1 MPIVIDSNKD
11 FNEQITEQTKM
22 IVTDVTPKFFN
33 SNFTGSPTRKTG
45 HFNADTDSL
54 LSYNLKVAKAL
65 YDANVTR
72 LNSYENSVND
82 NVIDP
87 IFEKHQEEHN
97 TQFRYF
103 ANVPTIA
110 VEPRLFMST
119 SDIMAKSDGLVF
131 DHDSEVMDIAT
142 SDNWPVIAEND
153 DFKTTGRVFI
163 ASMKLWEKTIP
174 AKSSGSGKND
184 RVLAGQPLAYMA
196 LVTRS
201 KNEVPDAKTIITQK
215 VTEVTPHQAVMT
227 IASLYP
233 DLSKGLS
240 SRNIADNVRIHIS
253 RTIGAP
259 KTNLPAAVVQDYS
272 KNALSNV
279 AANLINP
286 ASISTMLATQAFKV
300 KNSFESITSDLI
312 NAVLNAKASSG
323 SNIDKTM
330 TSTIESIVSYNEAL
344 ANLDE
349 SILSTAYLSDL
360 YSKLKGSNLPKTSIN
375 AISKRSLRLLLAQR
389 LHDLNELNKADGLY
403 KLDPIDPAISK
414 KYSSNPNYS
423 AQQKRIILTQ
433 DPLVIGQA
441 GAGSGKS
448 HTLVGRIN
456 YIKDQGQDLKNVL
469 VLSFTN
475 VAATVI
481 SNRFPGIK
489 SETLANMFNSIY
501 NASYPKQ
508 ALSQPSTVANSIS
521 LLNPSAK
528 IFSLKG
534 YSVASVM
541 EFIDTFSSAVRKF
554 DQTGFKRVNLQEV
567 TRDVAKIIEANME
580 LTEIVLDAIEQTT
593 LELQPII
600 IHNQLLES
608 NANLTIPDRYQDL
621 KYIITDESQDISTF
635 EYILLL
641 ELTIH
646 YKSQLLIIGDGS
658 QTLYEFRNSDPR
670 YMNAL
675 EASDVF
681 TSYKLDVNYRSNQ
694 EILTFANQFLQVIEA
709 NDLAQIQLSSS
720 SFNLPTV
727 DSFKESIKIKNNIML
742 SARQSD
748 YNESIADFVEKSDD
762 FINWVLPKLQNKE
775 QVAILGWTRAEVIAA
790 SEALQRLMIKNNLD
804 IPITNIMSDN
814 ERPLT
819 IISDIVARAHTH
831 ILNISPSS
839 SAYTS
844 LITKEMKDQV
854 AMKYNKT
861 SSKQLAF
868 FESVIVSAIT
878 QVTNDQAWKI
888 MLTETRSGKQSRQAL
903 VGHLTRELLRIETR
917 KNAMDQY
924 LNKNN
929 EIPNY
934 DECPIIVSTI
944 HGAKGLEFDHTIVLF
959 NQKKKNSTSQESL
972 RMFFVALSR
981 AKKSEYIINSTVV
994 GTPTSATSLLSNMFE
1009 DPMHTAYLRSIIDIE
1024 DAQSAQ
1030 TNQPKGT
1037 A

>member
-11 FNEQITEQTKM
+11 FNEQIKEQTKM
-22 IVTDVTPKFFN
+22 VVTDVAPKFFN

-45 HFNADTDSL
+45 HFNVDTDSL

-82 NVIDP
+82 NIIDP
-87 IFEKHQEEHN
+87 IFEKHQEEHD

-119 SDIMAKSDGLVF
+119 SAIMSDSDGLVF

-142 SDNWPVIAEND
+142 SNNWPVIAESN
-153 DFKTTGRVFI
+153 DFKTTGRVYI

-196 LVTRS
+196 LVTRR

-215 VTEVTPHQAVMT
+215 VTEVTTHQAVMT
-227 IASLYP
+227 IAPLHP

-240 SRNIADNVRIHIS
+240 SRDIADSVRIHIS

-272 KNALSNV
+272 KKALSNI
-279 AANLINP
+279 ASIINP

-312 NAVLNAKASSG
+312 SAVLNAKASSR
-323 SNIDKTM
+323 SNIDKTI
-330 TSTIESIVSYNEAL
+330 TSTIESIVSYNETL

-349 SILSTAYLSDL
+349 SILSTAYLSEL

-389 LHDLNELNKADGLY
+389 LHDLNELNKADSLY

-433 DPLVIGQA
+433 EPLVIGQA

-501 NASYPKQ
+501 NTSYPKQ

-534 YSVASVM
+534 YSVATVM
-541 EFIDTFSSAVRKF
+541 EFIDTFSAAVRKF

-567 TRDVAKIIEANME
+567 TRDVAKIIESNME

-608 NANLTIPDRYQDL
+608 NASLTIPDRYKDL

-727 DSFKESIKIKNNIML
+727 DSFKESIKIRNNIMPA
-742 SARQSD
+742 ARQSD
-748 YNESIADFVEKSDD
+748 YNESIAAFVEKDDD

-775 QVAILGWTRAEVIAA
+775 QIAILGWTRAEVIEAT
-790 SEALQRLMIKNNLD
+790 EALQRLMIKNNLD

-819 IISDIVARAHTH
+819 IISDIVSRSHKN

-839 SAYTS
+839 SAYTA

-854 AMKYNKT
+854 AMKYNKAT
-861 SSKQLAF
+861 SKQLAF

-924 LNKNN
+924 LNRNN

-981 AKKSEYIINSTVV
+981 AKKSEYIINSTV
-994 GTPTSATSLLSNMFE
+994 GTPKIATSLLSNMFN

-1030 TNQPKGT
+1030 TNQKGLPE
-1037 A
+1037 

>member
-110 VEPRLFMST
+110 VEPRLFIST
-119 SDIMAKSDGLVF
+119 SNIMADSDGLVF
-131 DHDSEVMDIAT
+131 DHDSEVMGIAT

-184 RVLAGQPLAYMA
+184 RVMAGQPLAYMA

-227 IASLYP
+227 ITSLHP

-240 SRNIADNVRIHIS
+240 SRDIANNVRIHIS
-253 RTIGAP
+253 RTIGAQ
-259 KTNLPAAVVQDYS
+259 KTNLPAAIVQAYA
-272 KNALSNV
+272 KNALSNI
-279 AANLINP
+279 ASELINP
-286 ASISTMLATQAFKV
+286 ASISTMLAMQAFKV

-433 DPLVIGQA
+433 EPLVIGQA

-456 YIKDQGQDLKNVL
+456 YIKDQGQDLNNVL

-501 NASYPKQ
+501 NTSYPKQ

-534 YSVASVM
+534 YSVATVM

-567 TRDVAKIIEANME
+567 TRDVSKIIESNME

-641 ELTIH
+641 ELTLH

-709 NDLAQIQLSSS
+709 NDLAQIQLSAS
-720 SFNLPTV
+720 SFNIPTV

-748 YNESIADFVEKSDD
+748 YNESIADFVETTDD

-804 IPITNIMSDN
+804 VPITNIMSDN

-819 IISDIVARAHTH
+819 IISDIVAQAHKN
-831 ILNISPSS
+831 ILSISPSS

-844 LITKEMKDQV
+844 LITKELKNQV
-854 AMKYNKT
+854 AIKYNKA
-861 SSKQLAF
+861 SPKQLAF

-1030 TNQPKGT
+1030 TNQPNET
-1037 A
+1037 T

>member
-72 LNSYENSVND
+72 LNRYENSVND

-110 VEPRLFMST
+110 VEPRLFLST
-119 SDIMAKSDGLVF
+119 SNIMADSDGLVF
-131 DHDSEVMDIAT
+131 DHDSEVMGIAT

-184 RVLAGQPLAYMA
+184 RVMAGQPLAYMA

-227 IASLYP
+227 INSLHP

-240 SRNIADNVRIHIS
+240 SRDIADNVRIHIS
-253 RTIGAP
+253 RTIGAQ

-279 AANLINP
+279 ASNLINP

-323 SNIDKTM
+323 SNIDETM
-330 TSTIESIVSYNEAL
+330 TATIESIVSYNEAL

-433 DPLVIGQA
+433 EPLVIGQA

-456 YIKDQGQDLKNVL
+456 YIKDQGQDLNNVL

-501 NASYPKQ
+501 NTSYPKQ

-534 YSVASVM
+534 YSVATVM

-567 TRDVAKIIEANME
+567 TRDVAKIIESNME

-608 NANLTIPDRYQDL
+608 NATLTIPDRYQDL

-727 DSFKESIKIKNNIML
+727 DSFKESIKIRNNFML

-748 YNESIADFVEKSDD
+748 YNESIAAFVEKDDD

-775 QVAILGWTRAEVIAA
+775 QVAILGWTRAEVIET

-819 IISDIVARAHTH
+819 IISDIVARAHKN

-844 LITKEMKDQV
+844 LITKEIKDQV
-854 AMKYNKT
+854 AMKYNKA

-924 LNKNN
+924 INKNN

-1030 TNQPKGT
+1030 TNQPNET
-1037 A
+1037 T

>member
-11 FNEQITEQTKM
+11 FNEQIKEQTQM
-22 IVTDVTPKFFN
+22 VVPDVTPKFFN

-45 HFNADTDSL
+45 HFNVDTDSL
-54 LSYNLKVAKAL
+54 LSYNLHVAKQL
-65 YDANVTR
+65 YNANVTR
-72 LNSYENSVND
+72 LNQYEKSVND
-82 NVIDP
+82 NIIEP
-87 IFEKHQEEHN
+87 LFEKHQEEHD
-97 TQFRYF
+97 TEFRYF

-119 SDIMAKSDGLVF
+119 SAIMADSDGLVF

-142 SDNWPVIAEND
+142 SNNWPVIAESN

-163 ASMKLWEKTIP
+163 ASMKLWEKTIQ

-201 KNEVPDAKTIITQK
+201 KQEVSDAKTIITQK

-227 IASLYP
+227 IAPLHP

-240 SRNIADNVRIHIS
+240 SRDIADSVRIHIS

-259 KTNLPAAVVQDYS
+259 TANLTASDVQDYT
-272 KNALSNV
+272 KKALSNV
-279 AANLINP
+279 ASNVIDP
-286 ASISTMLATQAFKV
+286 ASMSTMLNMQAIKI

-312 NAVLNAKASSG
+312 DAVLLAKSSSK
-323 SNIDKTM
+323 SNIDRSITAA
-330 TSTIESIVSYNEAL
+330 IESIVSYNEAL
-344 ANLDE
+344 TNIDE

-360 YSKLKGSNLPKTSIN
+360 YSNLKKSNLPKASIN
-375 AISKRSLRLLLAQR
+375 AITKRSLRLLLAQR
-389 LHDLNELNKADGLY
+389 LHDLNELNKTNALY

-414 KYSSNPNYS
+414 QYSSNPNYS

-433 DPLVIGQA
+433 EPLVIGQA

-456 YIKDQGQDLKNVL
+456 YIKDQGQNLNNVL

-501 NASYPKQ
+501 NTSYPKQ

-521 LLNPSAK
+521 LLNPAAK

-534 YSVASVM
+534 YSVSTVM
-541 EFIDTFSSAVRKF
+541 EFIDTFSTAIRNF

-567 TRDVAKIIEANME
+567 TRDVAKIIESNME
-580 LTEIVLDAIEQTT
+580 LTEIVLNAIEQTT

-600 IHNQLLES
+600 IHNQLLDS
-608 NANLTIPDRYQDL
+608 NANLTIPERYQDL

-727 DSFKESIKIKNNIML
+727 DSFKESIKIRNNIMPA
-742 SARQSD
+742 ARQSD
-748 YNESIADFVEKSDD
+748 YNESIAAFVEKDDD
-762 FINWVLPKLQNKE
+762 FIDWVLPKLQNKE
-775 QVAILGWTRAEVIAA
+775 QVAILGWTRAEVIEAT
-790 SEALQRLMIKNNLD
+790 EALQRLMAKNNLD

-819 IISDIVARAHTH
+819 IISDIVTRAHKT
-831 ILNISPSS
+831 ILNVSPSS
-839 SAYTS
+839 SAYVS
-844 LITKEMKDQV
+844 LITKAMKDEV
-854 AMKYNKT
+854 RLKYNKA
-861 SSKQLAF
+861 SSKQIAF

-888 MLTETRSGKQSRQAL
+888 MLAETRSGKQSRQTL
-903 VGHLTRELLRIETR
+903 IGHLTRELLRIETR

-924 LNKNN
+924 INRNHDV
-929 EIPNY
+929 PNY

-944 HGAKGLEFDHTIVLF
+944 HGAKGLEFEHTIVLF

-981 AKKSEYIINSTVV
+981 AKKSEYIINSTV
-994 GTPTSATSLLSNMFE
+994 GTPKSATSLLSNMFK
-1009 DPMHTAYLRSIIDIE
+1009 DPMHTAYLRSLIDIE
-1024 DAQSAQ
+1024 DAQAAQ

>member
-11 FNEQITEQTKM
+11 FNEQIKEQTKM
-22 IVTDVTPKFFN
+22 VVPDVTPKFFN

-45 HFNADTDSL
+45 HFNVDTDSL
-54 LSYNLKVAKAL
+54 LSYNLHVAKQL
-65 YDANVTR
+65 YNANVTR
-72 LNSYENSVND
+72 LNQYEKSVND
-82 NVIDP
+82 NIIEP
-87 IFEKHQEEHN
+87 LFEKHQEEQD
-97 TQFRYF
+97 TEFRYF

-110 VEPRLFMST
+110 VEPRLFMPT
-119 SDIMAKSDGLVF
+119 SAIMADSDGLVF

-142 SDNWPVIAEND
+142 SDNWPVIAESN

-201 KNEVPDAKTIITQK
+201 KQEVSDAKTIITQK

-227 IASLYP
+227 IAALHP

-240 SRNIADNVRIHIS
+240 SRDIADSIRIHIS

-259 KTNLPAAVVQDYS
+259 TANLTASEVQDYT
-272 KNALSNV
+272 KKALSNIASNV
-279 AANLINP
+279 INP
-286 ASISTMLATQAFKV
+286 ASMSTMLNMQAFKI

-312 NAVLNAKASSG
+312 DAVLLAKSSSK
-323 SNIDKTM
+323 SNIDRSITA
-330 TSTIESIVSYNEAL
+330 TIESIVSYNEAL
-344 ANLDE
+344 ANIDE

-360 YSKLKGSNLPKTSIN
+360 YNNLKKSNLPKASIN
-375 AISKRSLRLLLAQR
+375 AITKRSLRLLLAQR
-389 LHDLNELNKADGLY
+389 LHDLNELNKTNALY

-414 KYSSNPNYS
+414 QYSSNPNYS

-433 DPLVIGQA
+433 EPLVIGQA

-456 YIKDQGQDLKNVL
+456 YIKDQGQDLNNVL

-501 NASYPKQ
+501 ITSYPKQ

-521 LLNPSAK
+521 LLNPAAK

-534 YSVASVM
+534 YSVSTVM
-541 EFIDTFSSAVRKF
+541 EFIDTFSKAIRNF

-567 TRDVAKIIEANME
+567 TRDVAKIIESNME
-580 LTEIVLDAIEQTT
+580 LTEMVLNAIEQTT

-600 IHNQLLES
+600 IHNQLLDS
-608 NANLTIPDRYQDL
+608 NANLTIPERYQDL

-727 DSFKESIKIKNNIML
+727 DSFKKSIKIKNNIML
-742 SARQSD
+742 AARQSD
-748 YNESIADFVEKSDD
+748 YNESIATFVEKDDD
-762 FINWVLPKLQNKE
+762 FIDWVLPKLQNKE
-775 QVAILGWTRAEVIAA
+775 QVAILGWTRAEVIEAT
-790 SEALQRLMIKNNLD
+790 EALQRLMAKNNLD

-819 IISDIVARAHTH
+819 IISDIVTRAHKT

-839 SAYTS
+839 SAYVS
-844 LITKEMKDQV
+844 LITKAMKDEV
-854 AMKYNKT
+854 RLKYNRA
-861 SSKQLAF
+861 SSKQIAF

-888 MLTETRSGKQSRQAL
+888 MLTETRSGKQSRQTL
-903 VGHLTRELLRIETR
+903 IGHLTRELLRIETR

-924 LNKNN
+924 INRNHDV
-929 EIPNY
+929 PNY

-981 AKKSEYIINSTVV
+981 AKKSEYIINSTV
-994 GTPTSATSLLSNMFE
+994 GTPKPATSLLSNMFN

-1024 DAQSAQ
+1024 DAQAAQ

-1037 A
+1037 T